1 MQNRITVAA
10 CQLFDV
16 QDDLEQSLAK
26 IKEYATRAAA
36 EGAALV
42 CFPESYLQGY
52 TTQETL
58 ARERALDISSR
69 PFADILKQLA
79 SLQPTLVIGFIEQ
92 AEEQL
97 FISAAVVRQGR
108 LLGCYRKTRLA
119 PGERLFDPGT
129 KTPTFEVEGLRF
141 GVNICYELNL
151 PECAAT
157 IASQQAQL
165 MVCPCYNML
174 HPENAEWWKHR
185 HNAIRAERTRETG
198 LWLLSADV
206 TGKRDGQIAYG
217 PTALIDP
224 EGTVV
229 AQVPLMEEGLLV
241 QEITY

>member
-1 MQNRITVAA
+1 MQSRITVAA

-52 TTQETL
+52 TTLETL

-92 AEEQL
+92 SEEQL
-97 FISAAVVRQGR
+97 FISAAIVRQGT

-129 KTPTFEVEGLRF
+129 ETPTFEVEGLRF

-224 EGTVV
+224 GGTVV

-241 QEITY
+241 QEIRY

>member
-26 IKEYATRAAA
+26 INEYAMWAAA

-52 TTQETL
+52 TTVETL

-97 FISAAVVRQGR
+97 FISAAIVRQGR
-108 LLGCYRKTRLA
+108 LLGCHRKTRLA

-129 KTPTFEVEGLRF
+129 ETPTFEVEGLRF

-151 PECAAT
+151 PECAAA

-206 TGKRDGQIAYG
+206 TGTRDEQIAYG

-241 QEITY
+241 QEIRY

>member
-1 MQNRITVAA
+1 MTVAA

>member
-26 IKEYATRAAA
+26 IKEYAMRAAA

-79 SLQPTLVIGFIEQ
+79 TLQPTLVIGFIEK
-92 AEEQL
+92 AGEQL
-97 FISAAVVRQGR
+97 FISAAIVRQGT

-129 KTPTFEVEGLRF
+129 ETPTFELEGLRF

-151 PECAAT
+151 PECAAA

-206 TGKRDGQIAYG
+206 TGKRNGQIAYG

-224 EGTVV
+224 GGTIV